1 MLAPVHLKF
10 NTASAIASPLAAKTL
25 TAFLSSDPAA
35 ALLNSSSS
43 GPGTR
48 ASLVRLLKGLNDE
61 HAQLA
66 ATAAASADTALAP
79 APAVA
84 GAKADKKSS
93 LKEKKRKNKDAPAGE
108 TKRRK
113 V

>member
-10 NTASAIASPLAAKTL
+10 NTASTIASPLAAKTL

-61 HAQLA
+61 HAQR
-66 ATAAASADTALAP
+66 TAAADAAP
-79 APAVA
+79 APAAPAVA
-84 GAKADKKSS
+84 GGKADKKSS
-93 LKEKKRKNKDAPAGE
+93 SKEKKRKNKESASGE